1 MRLPHS
7 LRRGTLREAV
17 KCTLLGLL
25 VAATFY
31 PIVVMMAISL
41 KTNDQFVNNPW
52 FFDGFSHWQWDNWA
66 RAWGKVSVYVAN
78 SFFVSLTATAI
89 GMTMVVLSSYAL
101 ARYRF
106 PGRTITYYMILAT
119 MFLPGT
125 TAALITL
132 FNILQYFHLMNSLWA
147 IILVSAV
154 AGQMA
159 AIFIYRQFIEEIP
172 KDLFDSA
179 QIDGAGHIQQILH
192 IMLPMSGSILGVLTI
207 MMFIQV
213 WNELM
218 LTLVVIRDEALLTI
232 PVGLMR
238 MDGEYVKQWGELMA
252 GYTIASLPLI
262 ILFIFTMRFFVRGL
276 AAGAI
281 KG

>member
-1 MRLPHS
+1 MALS
-7 LRRGTLREAV
+7 LQRGPLRESLKIGA
-17 KCTLLGLL
+17 LLAL
-25 VAATFY
+25 VATTFY
-31 PIVVMMAISL
+31 PIFVMVAISL
-41 KTNDQFVNNPW
+41 KTNEQFVRNPW
-52 FFDGFSHWQWDNWA
+52 FFDAPSEWQWDNWS
-66 RAWGKVSVYVAN
+66 RAWNTVSPYVSN
-78 SFFVSLTATAI
+78 SFFVSITATVM
-89 GMTMVVLSSYAL
+89 GMIMVILSSYAL

-106 PGRTITYYMILAT
+106 PGRNLIYYLIIAT

-147 IILVSAV
+147 IILVMSV

-179 QIDGAGHIQQILH
+179 QIDGAGHFAQIRH

-218 LTLVVIRDEALLTI
+218 LTLVVIRDDDLLTI

-262 ILFIFTMRFFVRGL
+262 ILFAFTMRFFVRGL

>member
-1 MRLPHS
+1 MKL
-7 LRRGTLREAV
+7 TLRPGPFREWI
-17 KCTLLGLL
+17 KISLLSLL
-25 VAATFY
+25 VVATFY
-31 PIVVMMAISL
+31 PIVVMIAISF
-41 KTNDQFVNNPW
+41 KTNTQFVNNPW
-52 FFDGFSHWQWDNWA
+52 FFDGLGQWQWDNWA
-66 RAWGKVSVYVAN
+66 AAWNKVRHYVAN
-78 SFFVSLTATAI
+78 SFFVSITATAF
-89 GMTMVVLSSYAL
+89 GMIMVILSSYVL

-106 PGRTITYYMILAT
+106 PGRTLIYYLVMAT

-132 FNILQYFHLMNSLWA
+132 FNILQNFHLMNSLWA
-147 IILVSAV
+147 IILVSSV

-179 QIDGAGHIQQILH
+179 QIDGAGHLQQIRH

-207 MMFIQV
+207 MMFITV

-218 LTLVVIRDEALLTI
+218 LTLVVIRDDSLLTI

-238 MDGEYVKQWGELMA
+238 LDGEYVKQWGELMA

-262 ILFIFTMRFFVRGL
+262 ILFVFTMRFFVRGL

>member
-1 MRLPHS
+1 MRLR
-7 LRRGTLREAV
+7 LRRGPLRESIKV
-17 KCTLLGLL
+17 LLLLTL
-25 VAATFY
+25 VVTTFY
-31 PIVVMMAISL
+31 PIVVMVAISL
-41 KTNDQFVNNPW
+41 KTNAQFVNNPW
-52 FFDGFSHWQWDNWA
+52 FFDSIDQWQWDNWS
-66 RAWGKVSVYVAN
+66 RAWNIVKNYVSN
-78 SFFVSLTATAI
+78 SFFVSITATAL
-89 GMTMVVLSSYAL
+89 GMAMVILSSYVL

-106 PGRTITYYMILAT
+106 PGRNLAYYMILAT

-132 FNILQYFHLMNSLWA
+132 FNILQHFHLMNSLWA

-159 AIFIYRQFIEEIP
+159 AIFIYRQFIEDIP

-179 QIDGAGHIQQILH
+179 MIDGAGHLQQIRH

-218 LTLVVIRDEALLTI
+218 LTLVVIRDDALLTI
-232 PVGLMR
+232 PVGLMQ
-238 MDGEYVKQWGELMA
+238 MDGVYVKQWGELMA